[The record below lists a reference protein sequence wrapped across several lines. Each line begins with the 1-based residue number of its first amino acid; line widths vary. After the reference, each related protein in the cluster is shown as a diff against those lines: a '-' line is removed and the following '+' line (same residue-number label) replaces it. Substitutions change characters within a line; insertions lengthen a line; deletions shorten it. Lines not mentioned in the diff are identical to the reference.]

1 MILLPSLSIV
11 ALAASSLVSASLAN
25 ALEIPSTVKHAT
37 DFAFDLF
44 SGPTLQDDTSAKSP
58 SQLDYTTGG
67 GVPLVDF

>member
-1 MILLPSLSIV
+1 MILPPSLSIV
-11 ALAASSLVSASLAN
+11 AFAASGLLSASLAS
-25 ALEIPSTVKHAT
+25 ALEVPNTVRRAT

-67 GVPLVDF
+67 GVP

>member
-1 MILLPSLSIV
+1 MVLLPSLPIV
-11 ALAASSLVSASLAN
+11 AFVASSLLSAPLAS
-25 ALEIPSTVKHAT
+25 ALEVPNAVRRAT

-67 GVPLVDF
+67 GVP